1 MRKTLLAGA
10 AGLALILAPAAISQI
25 SFQPAAAVGQ
35 TGAMTYDA
43 NRGVLTMAPL
53 LEKVTPAV
61 VSIETSGKASSKSMP
76 SDQQELLERFFG
88 GRMPQQNSRPRGSL
102 GSGVIVDA
110 GKGYIIT
117 NHHVIDGAEDIYVTL
132 EDRREIEATLVGSDP
147 KTDIAILEID
157 AQNLTALKLA
167 SSRSV
172 KVGDY
177 VIAVG
182 NPFGLSS
189 TVTSGIVSA
198 LGRES
203 GRGDGYQD
211 YIQTDAAI
219 NQGNSGGAL
228 VNSKGE
234 LIGINTAIL
243 SRSGGSNGIGFAVPT
258 KMIKGVMGQLVEFGE
273 VKRGRIGITISDIDA
288 DLQEA
293 LKLTVR
299 EGALIN
305 SVSEDSP
312 ADKAGLKAGDVV
324 VGFNGEIIYDASD
337 IRNEVGLVQPGQRTD
352 ISYIR
357 DGRKRTTRIL
367 VEEVEE
373 ERVVLDDSAAD
384 DIPAMESF
392 SGAEIIDI
400 PKDVNPRGGDA
411 GVYVSTVQSGSK
423 AARAGLRTGDIIREV
438 DRREISDLGDFEDA
452 IADKE
457 GVLAL
462 TIEREGTNLFIA
474 VR

>member
-10 AGLALILAPAAISQI
+10 AGFVLLLAPTALSQI
-25 SFQPAAAVGQ
+25 SFKPASAIGE
-35 TGAMTYDA
+35 TNAMTFDA

-61 VSIETSGKASSKSMP
+61 VSIETSGRAAKSM
-76 SDQQELLERFFG
+76 SNEQQELLERFFG
-88 GRMPQQNSRPRGSL
+88 GRIPEQNSRPRGSL

-110 GKGYIIT
+110 AKGYIIT
-117 NHHVIDGAEDIYVTL
+117 NNHVIDGADDIYVTL
-132 EDRREIEATLVGSDP
+132 EDRREIEAKLVGSDP

-157 AQNLTALKLA
+157 ARNLTALKIA
-167 SSRSV
+167 PSRSV

-203 GRGDGYQD
+203 GRGNGYQD

-258 KMIKGVMGQLVEFGE
+258 KMIKGVMSQLVEFGE
-273 VKRGRIGITISDIDA
+273 VKRGRIGISIRDIDA

-293 LKLTVR
+293 LDLTVR
-299 EGALIN
+299 EGALVN
-305 SVSEDSP
+305 SVTEGSP

-324 VGFNGEIIYDASD
+324 VGFNGENIYDASD
-337 IRNEVGLVQPGQRTD
+337 IRNEVGLVQPGKRTD

-367 VEEVEE
+367 VEEFEE
-373 ERVVLDDSAAD
+373 ERAVLDDSAAD

-392 SGAEIIDI
+392 SGAEITDI
-400 PKDVNPRGGDA
+400 PEDVNPRGGDA
-411 GVYVSTVQSGSK
+411 GVYVATVRAGSK

-438 DRREISDLGDFEDA
+438 DRNEITDLADFEDA
-452 IADKE
+452 IENKQGAM
-457 GVLAL
+457 AL
-462 TIEREGTNLFIA
+462 TVERDGTNAFIA